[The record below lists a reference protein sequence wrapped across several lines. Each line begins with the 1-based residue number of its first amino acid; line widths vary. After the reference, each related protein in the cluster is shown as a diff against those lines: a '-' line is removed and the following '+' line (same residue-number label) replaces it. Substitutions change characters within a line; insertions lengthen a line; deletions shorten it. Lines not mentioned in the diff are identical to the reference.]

1 MRINAMNRTLLLII
15 TTIAIIACGCTRQQ
29 PSDPRLQRLTLSVDT
44 GPQAAIDSLAA
55 IDPATLGDYDRHYY
69 NFLTV
74 KARDKAYIVHTSD
87 SLILDVINHFGRSP
101 KMAEALYYA
110 GRVYSDLGDYPTAL
124 RYFHDALDRISDD
137 PEEDELRGRVLSQTG
152 RMLSNCGLHR
162 QSLPYLK
169 ECLELSI
176 SRNDTVNTT
185 YDYQLLGSI
194 YLDLQEYDTA
204 TIYLDKAYSLAKHL
218 SDSDLAF
225 MEGFLAIASYQQ
237 NKIDS
242 ALIMIRNVPE
252 RIFDDDKDFF
262 LVYASNI
269 YFKAEKF
276 DTAYMYAKQA
286 INSPKS
292 DFQISAYCAL
302 LNPELRK
309 YSSPD
314 TIFEY
319 LERYRMAIRQMH
331 RQIDEKSITVQN
343 AQYNYSVHERRS
355 TQLRKLNQKLFLWIT
370 LCVLVIIFVIALYIK
385 RNHALLAKKIELQ
398 HALSVIRLLNSQLED
413 NTAKSTHQSIETE
426 SIINNTEN
434 NANSVHNSYTQ
445 TETPP
450 RGHKLSA
457 KQIQQQIKAEIT
469 QLKCHASKAD
479 NNQKD
484 LHETDAYQTILFYLH
499 DKKILKDTDQVWD
512 SIMNTIHNTSPNF
525 KSTLCRL
532 SCNKLTSDDYKL
544 AALLKMGFTSSQIA
558 ILIGKSKSTIINRRK
573 SLCSKVF
580 YDIVDTSELNQM
592 INII

>member
-1 MRINAMNRTLLLII
+1 MKINAINRTLLFI
-15 TTIAIIACGCTRQQ
+15 IAIALLACGCTRQQ

-44 GPQAAIDSLAA
+44 GPQAVIDSLAA
-55 IDPATLGDYDRHYY
+55 IDPATLGEFDRHYY

-87 SLILDVINHFGRSP
+87 SLILNVINHFGRSP

-218 SDSDLAF
+218 SDADLAF
-225 MEGFLAIASYQQ
+225 MEGFLAIAFYQQ

-343 AQYNYSVHERRS
+343 AQYNYAVHEREAQRQS
-355 TQLRKLNQKLFLWIT
+355 EVNTSLKGWLISITIIILILTIAVLYLKQRNSRYIIRLQTSLQELERLNARIAAEEANATEAIPYLPTTVDIADIPQQISNELAIIEARTDKNPTLPESVTGSKAFQDLQQMMQQGQPLKTECKLWQDLRQTVTEAFPEFQNTLYRMSGGTIKKDDMDLAILIKLGATPIQLAKLLCKSPGTIT
-370 LCVLVIIFVIALYIK
+370 Y
-385 RNHALLAKKIELQ
+385 RRRQLLAKLAPEQ
-398 HALSVIRLLNSQLED
+398 
-413 NTAKSTHQSIETE
+413 E
-426 SIINNTEN
+426 SI
-434 NANSVHNSYTQ
+434 
-445 TETPP
+445 
-450 RGHKLSA
+450 
-457 KQIQQQIKAEIT
+457 
-469 QLKCHASKAD
+469 
-479 NNQKD
+479 
-484 LHETDAYQTILFYLH
+484 
-499 DKKILKDTDQVWD
+499 
-512 SIMNTIHNTSPNF
+512 
-525 KSTLCRL
+525 
-532 SCNKLTSDDYKL
+532 
-544 AALLKMGFTSSQIA
+544 SSLDP
-558 ILIGKSKSTIINRRK
+558 LIRHI
-573 SLCSKVF
+573 
-580 YDIVDTSELNQM
+580 
-592 INII
+592 